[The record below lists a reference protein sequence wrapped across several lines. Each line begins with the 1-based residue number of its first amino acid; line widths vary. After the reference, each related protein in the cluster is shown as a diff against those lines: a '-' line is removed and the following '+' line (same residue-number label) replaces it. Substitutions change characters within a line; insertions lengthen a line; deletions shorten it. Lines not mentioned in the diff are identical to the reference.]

1 MKNIPENITFTMNLN
16 SSKEEVLVTVAFILA
31 GTVIKIFAICS
42 CFSSLTPSSDE
53 SSSPNITS
61 NSPWTP
67 CGLKSCFVRREE
79 PALRTYDREG
89 ADMIAPRAEIVCAG
103 DKLMGNHLMSS
114 LKMVLDVQLQQ
125 MNYKGPHLVYD
136 WK

>member
-1 MKNIPENITFTMNLN
+1 
-16 SSKEEVLVTVAFILA
+16 
-31 GTVIKIFAICS
+31 
-42 CFSSLTPSSDE
+42 
-53 SSSPNITS
+53 
-61 NSPWTP
+61 
-67 CGLKSCFVRREE
+67 
-79 PALRTYDREG
+79 
-89 ADMIAPRAEIVCAG
+89 MIAPRAEIVCAG